1 MQKGKFALNFIAIY
15 ALLFFIVWAGTAF
28 DNEMTFSWY
37 SYTIVGVLSFFY
49 AWTKSVDLN
58 KISTPDEPPHHH
70 VVHHHAP
77 AEQQGAHPHHV
88 VHHNTERRQ

>member
-1 MQKGKFALNFIAIY
+1 MQIGKFVLNFVAIF

-49 AWTKSVDLN
+49 AWTKSVNLN
-58 KISTPDEPPHHH
+58 QIATPAEQPHHH
-70 VVHHHAP
+70 VVHHHP
-77 AEQQGAHPHHV
+77 PVEQGGHPRHV
-88 VHHNTERRQ
+88 VHHHTGQPQ

>member
-1 MQKGKFALNFIAIY
+1 MQIGKFVLNFVAIF

-58 KISTPDEPPHHH
+58 RISAPAAQPRHHVAHHH
-70 VVHHHAP
+70 VPV
-77 AEQQGAHPHHV
+77 EQGGHPRHV
-88 VHHNTERRQ
+88 VHRDAERPQ

>member
-1 MQKGKFALNFIAIY
+1 MQIGKFVLNFIAIF

-49 AWTKSVDLN
+49 AWTKSVNLN
-58 KISTPDEPPHHH
+58 QISTPAEPPHHH
-70 VVHHHAP
+70 VVHHHP
-77 AEQQGAHPHHV
+77 PVEQGGHPRHV
-88 VHHNTERRQ
+88 VHHHTGQPQ

>member
-1 MQKGKFALNFIAIY
+1 MQIGKFVLNFIAIF

-49 AWTKSVDLN
+49 AWTKSVNLN
-58 KISTPDEPPHHH
+58 QISTPAEQPHHH
-70 VVHHHAP
+70 VVHHHP
-77 AEQQGAHPHHV
+77 PVEQGGHPRHV
-88 VHHNTERRQ
+88 VHHHTGQPQ

>member
-1 MQKGKFALNFIAIY
+1 MQKGKFVLNFVAIY

-37 SYTIVGVLSFFY
+37 SYMIVGVLSFFY

-58 KISTPDEPPHHH
+58 QISTPAEPPHHH
-70 VVHHHAP
+70 VAHHHAP
-77 AEQQGAHPHHV
+77 AGQDGHPHHV
-88 VHHNTERRQ
+88 VHHDAERPQ